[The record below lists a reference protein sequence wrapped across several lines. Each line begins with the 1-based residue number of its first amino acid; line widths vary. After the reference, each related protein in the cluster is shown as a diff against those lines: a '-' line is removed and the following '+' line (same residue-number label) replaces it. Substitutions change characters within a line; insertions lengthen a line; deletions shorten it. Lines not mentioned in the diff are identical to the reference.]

1 MVALEVVKYVVLA
14 LHVIGVAGI
23 LGGVIYQIPAMRRG
37 EAKLVSGILHGA
49 WLMLITGVALVGLNY
64 PLDVPVNNIKISV
77 KLAVLVAILVIAL
90 IHRKRETLKTWVLP
104 TIGGL
109 TVLNVFLATVWRSY
123 S

>member
-1 MVALEVVKYVVLA
+1 MVALEVVKYVLLG

-23 LGGVIYQIPAMRRG
+23 LGGVIYQMPAMRRG

-77 KLAVLVAILVIAL
+77 KLAVLIAIIVIAL
-90 IHRKRETLKTWVLP
+90 IHRKRQPLKTWVLP
-104 TIGGL
+104 TIGAL